1 MSGAVS
7 TRGEAAR
14 RIARHV
20 ARSNIHFG
28 SLPGE
33 IANMSL
39 AAADL
44 RPRNIIAG
52 RGGADN
58 KGYQTLTAHRNAVGA
73 INPATLIGEKF
84 RPSPLKCEPGF
95 LAILRGLS
103 CGRRNFSAAH

>member
-52 RGGADN
+52 RGGTDN
-58 KGYQTLTAHRNAVGA
+58 SEVSVRSRDSIAAMSTVRD
-73 INPATLIGEKF
+73 LIETV
-84 RPSPLKCEPGF
+84 
-95 LAILRGLS
+95 LS
-103 CGRRNFSAAH
+103 